1 MINTPAAIR
10 LHGVDYRASKE
21 FAIRDL
27 AMSVPRG
34 AVYGFLGP
42 NGSGKTTAIR
52 LLLGMLRADA
62 GIVEVLGHDISR
74 DAHSALAKIGYVP
87 ERSHL
92 WPHLTVEETMRLHAA
107 FFPRWDAARAD
118 TLRQQFSL
126 RPSQLVSALSKGENG
141 KLMMLLALSTQPEL
155 LVLDEPTDG
164 LDPVVRRDVLT
175 ALVEYVGDKQATV
188 LISSHLVHEQE
199 RICDWV
205 GVLDQGKLIAEVP
218 MQEFRSGIKRLRV
231 HGAPRV
237 HDAAP
242 FTVLS
247 RDDEFGRGETW
258 VVRGWQD
265 AHASWLT
272 SSGASLREVEP
283 LDLEESFVELL
294 RSGRGGPATIER

>member
-107 FFPRWDAARAD
+107 FFPPLGCRARGLAASAVLASPIATRERTLHGRERQADDAARALD
-118 TLRQQFSL
+118 TTR
-126 RPSQLVSALSKGENG
+126 
-141 KLMMLLALSTQPEL
+141 
-155 LVLDEPTDG
+155 
-164 LDPVVRRDVLT
+164 VV
-175 ALVEYVGDKQATV
+175 
-188 LISSHLVHEQE
+188 
-199 RICDWV
+199 
-205 GVLDQGKLIAEVP
+205 
-218 MQEFRSGIKRLRV
+218 
-231 HGAPRV
+231 GAR
-237 HDAAP
+237 
-242 FTVLS
+242 
-247 RDDEFGRGETW
+247 
-258 VVRGWQD
+258 
-265 AHASWLT
+265 
-272 SSGASLREVEP
+272 
-283 LDLEESFVELL
+283 
-294 RSGRGGPATIER
+294 

>member
-1 MINTPAAIR
+1 MTDAIR
-10 LHGVDYRASKE
+10 LRGVDYRASRE

-27 AMSVPRG
+27 AMTVPHG

-42 NGSGKTTAIR
+42 NGSGKTTAIK
-52 LLLGMLRADA
+52 LMLGMLRADNGA
-62 GIVEVLGHDISR
+62 IDVLGHEVPR
-74 DAHSALAKIGYVP
+74 NVHLALAKVGYVP
-87 ERSHL
+87 ERNHL
-92 WPHLTVEETMRLHAA
+92 WTHLTVGEAIATHAA
-107 FFPRWDAARAD
+107 FYATWDRTRAEE
-118 TLRQQFSL
+118 LRAQFAL
-126 RPSQLVSALSKGENG
+126 RESQPVSALSKGEVG
-141 KLMMLLALSTQPEL
+141 KLLMLLSLAIQPEL

-175 ALVEYVGDKQATV
+175 ALVEYVAARQATV
-188 LISSHLVHEQE
+188 LISSHLIHEQE

-205 GVLDQGKLIAEVP
+205 GVLDEGKLLAEMP

-231 HGAPRV
+231 QGAPPV

-242 FTVLS
+242 FTVLG
-247 RDDEFGRGETW
+247 RDEEFGSGETW

-272 SSGASLREVEP
+272 NAGATLREVES

-294 RSGRGGPATIER
+294 RSGRGAAGVKA